1 MQRRPYFLT
10 AIILSVVFAAVVTST
25 ALVSAQSATGP
36 FNPQTQLQAGSRI
49 IFHSIYGIATARP
62 HYQSGSDQPPHWNS
76 SAPDMPTYN
85 ASITIDAQLSGDGS
99 NNSVQFTVQG
109 GVMVIGTSTIAITSG
124 SGEINGVDKVLMQG
138 TASTTDGEQINWRM
152 NGLAAL
158 FNGAMIS
165 ELTGNV
171 SIILNGVETN
181 LMVTYIATV
190 N

>member
-1 MQRRPYFLT
+1 MQRRLYFLT
-10 AIILSVVFAAVVTST
+10 AIVLSVVFAAVVTST

-49 IFHSIYGIATARP
+49 IFHSIYGIATVRP
-62 HYQSGSDQPPHWNS
+62 HYQSGAGQPPHWNS

-109 GVMVIGTSTIAITSG
+109 GVMVIGTSTIAITGG

-138 TASTTDGEQINWRM
+138 TASTADGEQINWRM
-152 NGLAAL
+152 NGLAAF

-165 ELTGNV
+165 ELTENI
-171 SIILNGVETN
+171 SIILNGVQTN
-181 LMVTYIATV
+181 LIVTYIATM